1 MKKIYLTAV
10 LLLGLGGIAQASS
23 GANRDMAYEDFE
35 QVHRI
40 SVLTS
45 LYGWRE
51 VDDHAIIVW
60 ATPFR
65 PYLIE
70 LTRRSPDL
78 PFSNTIGVTSTANTV
93 YDKFDSV
100 IVDGLRYPI
109 KAIYKLDRESARN
122 LKRIS

>member
-1 MKKIYLTAV
+1 VKKIYLTAV

-78 PFSNTIGVTSTANTV
+78 RFSNTIGVTSTANTV

>member
-78 PFSNTIGVTSTANTV
+78 RFSNTIGVTSTANTV